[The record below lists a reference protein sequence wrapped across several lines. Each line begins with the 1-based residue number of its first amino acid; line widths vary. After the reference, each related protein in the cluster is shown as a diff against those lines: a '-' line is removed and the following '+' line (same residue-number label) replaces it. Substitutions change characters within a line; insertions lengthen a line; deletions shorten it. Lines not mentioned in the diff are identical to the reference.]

1 MEKAKIYD
9 PEKENEAFTV
19 QFNPSSL
26 EYSIHSNRKNAK
38 GTKSKAADSAAEE
51 GHLQS
56 DPTGY
61 TDKATL
67 SVRLF
72 YHTYQSDS
80 AYTDVRD
87 EIKKIRKFVRRSAN
101 FASEND
107 PKITFAW
114 GTICHT
120 GTLDSFSVTYQ
131 MFAPDGTP
139 VQAEVSISISGEET
153 DRAVEK
159 ANAKAGAKAASAKQS
174 EESQTTD
181 PSQTAWGWLFL

>member
-19 QFNPSSL
+19 QFNPNFL
-26 EYSIHSNRKNAK
+26 EYSIHSNQKNGK
-38 GTKSKAADSAAEE
+38 NTHSKIADSAAEE
-51 GHLQS
+51 ENLQS

-61 TDKATL
+61 TDKAIL

-72 YHTYQSDS
+72 FHTYQNET
-80 AYTDVRD
+80 AYTDVR
-87 EIKKIRKFVRRSAN
+87 EEVKKLRKFARRSSN
-101 FASEND
+101 SASEND

-131 MFAPDGTP
+131 MFASDGTP
-139 VQAEVSISISGEET
+139 VQAEVSISISGEDA

-159 ANAKAGAKAASAKQS
+159 ANQLTGAKAALKEPMDEPVQDPL
-174 EESQTTD
+174 QTTWD
-181 PSQTAWGWLFL
+181 WLYL

>member
-19 QFNPSSL
+19 QFNPNSL
-26 EYSIHSNRKNAK
+26 EYSIRSNRKSGK
-38 GTKSKAADSAAEE
+38 GTQSEAADSAAEE
-51 GHLQS
+51 EHLQS

-72 YHTYQSDS
+72 FHTYQNETT
-80 AYTDVRD
+80 YTDVR
-87 EIKKIRKFVRRSAN
+87 EEVKKIRKFIRHSGN
-101 FASEND
+101 SASEND

-131 MFAPDGTP
+131 MFASDGTP
-139 VQAEVSISISGEET
+139 VQAEVSISISGEDT

-159 ANAKAGAKAASAKQS
+159 ANKLAGVKAALK
-174 EESQTTD
+174 ELMDEPVRDPFQTMW
-181 PSQTAWGWLFL
+181 AWLYL

>member
-19 QFNPSSL
+19 QFNPNSL
-26 EYSIHSNRKNAK
+26 EYSIHSNQ
-38 GTKSKAADSAAEE
+38 KSGKKTNSKTADSAAEE
-51 GHLQS
+51 ENLQS

-72 YHTYQSDS
+72 FHTYQNETT
-80 AYTDVRD
+80 YTDVR
-87 EIKKIRKFVRRSAN
+87 EEVKKIRKFVRRSSN
-101 FASEND
+101 SASEND
-107 PKITFAW
+107 PKVTFAW

-131 MFAPDGTP
+131 MFASDGTP
-139 VQAEVSISISGEET
+139 VQAEVSISISGEDA

-159 ANAKAGAKAASAKQS
+159 ANQLIGAKAALK
-174 EESQTTD
+174 EPMDEPVRDPLQTTWD
-181 PSQTAWGWLFL
+181 WLYL